1 MASTIKLKRGSG
13 EPGAGALVE
22 GEPAFDLTNKRL
34 YTEDTGGTVIEVG
47 TNPTTL
53 QVDGTLTVGVD
64 DTGYDVEFFG
74 ATTGKSMLWDESADS
89 LIVTGTVDV
98 TGTVTADKVDIGDGV
113 AGGTSEILFSDNVS
127 SRGKIIYDHSS
138 SPETL
143 VLQTTG
149 TTALSIDNSQNISI
163 PNGNLDVT
171 GTVTSD
177 GMTVEGDVFIGYTA
191 NVAGAPLQV
200 NTAGTTTLG
209 LSAWQNPS
217 HLAFRRS
224 NNATIGGNT
233 TVADNDVIGK
243 ISFLGADGSN
253 YEDAAFI
260 QVAVDGT
267 LGTDTTDMPARI
279 EFATS
284 ADNSDSPTT
293 RMTILSGGNVGIGT
307 TAPAE
312 MLEIY
317 NATSPA
323 IQLNDGGDYKSIV
336 RLAGNDLEIRGSS
349 GAMEFYT
356 GAADGDSSTQR
367 MTITSAGNVC
377 IGTASGSN
385 KLTVN
390 GNQVLLA
397 NGELKFAD
405 SANSQVATIKNS
417 GGSGTSQLDFLTGAT
432 PTQRMRI
439 DADGNLSLGTDAPI
453 YNFGDDRTTLTLKGK
468 GSTDYSTIQLGN
480 YGTTNNSQGL
490 GFVNFYDGTN
500 ENARIGAY
508 RSSDSSSGELRFYS
522 RAQSGSLTEGMR
534 VTSTGNVSIIN
545 GNLVVA
551 SGHGI
556 DFSATGNSSGS
567 VDSELLDDYEEGT
580 WTPTLLERSGGTV
593 REIPDIVYSTSF
605 NGAWYTKVGNVV
617 NFGGN
622 IRVTANGN
630 PTSSYELRI
639 GGLPFTSVNPG
650 GTSSDPYG
658 RGRSAISITIFSG
671 LDGLA
676 ADEVVQPNI
685 TQNANY
691 ITMSYFDS
699 GSGAGFS
706 MPSTFV
712 QDDCYLSFGGS
723 FVTAA

>member
-163 PNGNLDVT
+163 PNGNVDVT

-593 REIPDIVYSTSF
+593 REIPNIVYSTSF

-622 IRVTANGN
+622 IRVTANGD
-630 PTSSYELRI
+630 PTSSYQLRI
-639 GGLPFTSVNPG
+639 GGLPFTSANPG

-712 QDDCYLSFGGS
+712 QDDCYFSFGGS

>member
-163 PNGNLDVT
+163 PNGNVDVT

-622 IRVTANGN
+622 IRVTANGD
-630 PTSSYELRI
+630 PTSSYQLRI
-639 GGLPFTSVNPG
+639 GGLPFTSANPG

-712 QDDCYLSFGGS
+712 QDDCYFSFGGS